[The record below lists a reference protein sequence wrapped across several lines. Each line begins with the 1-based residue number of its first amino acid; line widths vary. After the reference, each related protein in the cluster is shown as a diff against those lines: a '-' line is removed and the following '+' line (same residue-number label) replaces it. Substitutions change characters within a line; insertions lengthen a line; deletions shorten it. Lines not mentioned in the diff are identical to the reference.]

1 MAALS
6 GSALGD
12 DMTITPI
19 DRIIL
24 PPADGRPDWLP
35 VITPGAPVPPGT
47 DPYSTYISRLESQH
61 SRRAMKSRLDNLAR
75 MIVKDA
81 TGTEPDPGEIS
92 GAGCPWWLLRY
103 QHTTRLRALLDDR
116 TPPYSASTINTH
128 LAALRGVLEEC
139 WVLELMTSDD
149 YTRAVKIK
157 DKKFHR
163 ESAGRVIHD
172 YEMTALLGACH
183 SDGIIGIRDAALL
196 AVLRCTGIRGEE
208 ASTML
213 IERYDGRERSL
224 RVLGKGN
231 KERTVYLHSAGK
243 DYLEPWLA
251 LLGDQRG
258 PMFRTVDKHDVIG
271 GAMSPRSIRQR
282 VEARY
287 KQAGLR
293 KLTAHD
299 FRKTFLSEFMASG
312 ADAMQARRVAGHS
325 SVATTQLYDLRE
337 DRGVRDAV
345 DRMKIDI
352 PAPPAEGAG
361 L

>member
-1 MAALS
+1 M
-6 GSALGD
+6 G

-35 VITPGAPVPPGT
+35 VITPGSTAPPGA
-47 DPYSTYISRLESQH
+47 DPYSTYIARLGSEH
-61 SRRAMKSRLDNLAR
+61 SRRGLRGCLDNLAR
-75 MIVKDA
+75 MIVRDA
-81 TGTEPDPGEIS
+81 TGIEPDPCEIS

-103 QHTTRLRALLDDR
+103 QHTTRIRVLLEEHE
-116 TPPYSASTINTH
+116 PPYSAPTINRY

-139 WVLELMTSDD
+139 WNLELMTGDD
-149 YTRAVKIK
+149 YTRAVKVRDI
-157 DKKFHR
+157 KFHR
-163 ESAGRVIHD
+163 ESAGRLIHD
-172 YEMTALLGACH
+172 DEMTTLLGVC

-196 AVLRCTGIRGEE
+196 AVFRCTGIRGEE
-208 ASTML
+208 ASTAL

-231 KERTVYLHSAGK
+231 KERTVYLHSAGAA
-243 DYLEPWLA
+243 YLERWLA

-258 PMFRTVDKHDVIG
+258 PLFRTVDKHHRIG
-271 GAMSPRSIRQR
+271 GAMSPGAIRRR
-282 VEARY
+282 VEERR

-299 FRKTFLSEFMASG
+299 FRKTFLSEFLDSSG
-312 ADAMQARRVAGHS
+312 DPMKARRLAGHA
-325 SVATTQLYDLRE
+325 SVATTQIYDLRE

-352 PAPPAEGAG
+352 PAPPAG
-361 L
+361 